1 MSDRDKGLRAADDEI
16 PLATR
21 AICLEHLS
29 RNLQKNCG
37 VAARNIFNSAIHFAL
52 TEEKLQAGMD
62 KLQEVSPQ
70 AVDYLRGIDLALW
83 ATPHF
88 PGKWYGHN
96 TSNVVEIMNSWII
109 EERKLSIID
118 LLHALWCKNMD
129 LRFRHLQEA
138 QKYNPAEVL
147 TKYSA
152 KLLEQSMQFSH
163 HQQIRFADPNR
174 ASVQSYLGKWCSKPC
189 FLTHWQSAKS

>member
-1 MSDRDKGLRAADDEI
+1 MSDRDKGRHAADDEI

-37 VAARNIFNSAIHFAL
+37 LAARNIFNSAIRFAL

-62 KLQEVSPQ
+62 ELQEASPQ

-88 PGKWYGHN
+88 PGKWYGYN
-96 TSNVVEIMNSWII
+96 TSNVVETTNSWVA
-109 EERKLSIID
+109 EERKLPIID
-118 LLHALWCKNMD
+118 LLRAPWCKDMD
-129 LRFRHLQEA
+129 LRFRHLQVN
-138 QKYNPAEVL
+138 QKYNPARTANAVQPPPVCSIYRPSSRFRSVL
-147 TKYSA
+147 S
-152 KLLEQSMQFSH
+152 
-163 HQQIRFADPNR
+163 
-174 ASVQSYLGKWCSKPC
+174 W
-189 FLTHWQSAKS
+189 

>member
-1 MSDRDKGLRAADDEI
+1 MSDRDKGLHAADDEI

-29 RNLQKNCG
+29 RNLQKNYG
-37 VAARNIFNSAIHFAL
+37 VATRNIFNSAIRFAL
-52 TEEKLQAGMD
+52 TEEKLQAGKD

-70 AVDYLRGIDLALW
+70 AVNYLRGIDLALW

-88 PGKWYGHN
+88 PSKRYGHN

-118 LLHALWCKNMD
+118 LLHALWYKNMD
-129 LRFRHLQEA
+129 LRFRHLQES

-152 KLLEQSMQFSH
+152 KLLE
-163 HQQIRFADPNR
+163 
-174 ASVQSYLGKWCSKPC
+174 
-189 FLTHWQSAKS
+189 